1 MLFGKWFSIRKKD
14 YPRYFYF
21 ISLSLSLL
29 FFISPFGIIRQ
40 LERISYR
47 TSVGVQAREKWRP
60 PWRMDFF
67 FFFLLFLPLLPL
79 PLLLLL
85 LTRVFAPP
93 WRGWVAREA
102 GWRWRNAIWKQQLSR
117 NSAIWVNTV
126 GLACCRR
133 RLSSFPPWSCV
144 HTRYAVCKFAEV
156 RIPTPSPC
164 VCKAP
169 LPATGERGRKKN
181 AVQPPL
187 NLTDSRKVER
197 MPSALLVWIVSVIKN
212 KGRGDKE
219 WRNSHGF
226 DIDAWTKIFVSSPDG
241 K

>member
-1 MLFGKWFSIRKKD
+1 MIFHTKKRLFL
-14 YPRYFYF
+14 FYF
-21 ISLSLSLL
+21 SLSLSVIFHLSIRNNSTVGKNKL
-29 FFISPFGIIRQ
+29 SYVSWRTGTREMASPVKNG
-40 LERISYR
+40 
-47 TSVGVQAREKWRP
+47 
-60 PWRMDFF
+60 
-67 FFFLLFLPLLPL
+67 FLLLLPPLPL
-79 PLLLLL
+79 PLPLPLLLL

-156 RIPTPSPC
+156 RTPTPSPC

-212 KGRGDKE
+212 KGGRDKE

-226 DIDAWTKIFVSSPDG
+226 DIDAWTKIFISSPG
-241 K
+241 EK